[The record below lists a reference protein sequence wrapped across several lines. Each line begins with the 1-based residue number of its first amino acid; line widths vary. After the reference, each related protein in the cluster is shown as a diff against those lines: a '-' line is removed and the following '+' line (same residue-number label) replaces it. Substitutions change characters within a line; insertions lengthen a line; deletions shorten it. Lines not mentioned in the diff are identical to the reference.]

1 LKLGRTGSR
10 NKKHSV
16 DCEISENENGLV
28 IKHVTENTNQTT
40 ASSSGIGSSAEPKT
54 GMTTV
59 ISTDGSA
66 SGGSESTDV
75 PHSTGNHSN
84 VADGKKHHIKDYNHT
99 SSPRKK
105 FAQHIEMSNNTS
117 SSSLEKFQTLTS
129 TKQNVELFKILT
141 AIAVEIDSLQK
152 STEKRFS
159 LLENLVGTDQDH
171 QQMVSDNLNLAVN
184 DNIQTNSAQLKVL

>member
-1 LKLGRTGSR
+1 MKLGRTGSR

-16 DCEISENENGLV
+16 SSEISEHENGLV
-28 IKHVTENTNQTT
+28 IKHVTENTNQAT
-40 ASSSGIGSSAEPKT
+40 ASSSGIGSSAEPNT

-59 ISTDGSA
+59 TSTDGSA
-66 SGGSESTDV
+66 SGGSGSTDV
-75 PHSTGNHSN
+75 PHSTGNNSN
-84 VADGKKHHIKDYNHT
+84 AEEGKKYNIKDYNHT

-105 FAQHIEMSNNTS
+105 FAQHIEMSSNTS

-159 LLENLVGTDQDH
+159 LLENLVGQDEDH
-171 QQMVSDNLNLAVN
+171 QQTVANNLNLAVN
-184 DNIQTNSAQLKVL
+184 DQDSSVQIKVL